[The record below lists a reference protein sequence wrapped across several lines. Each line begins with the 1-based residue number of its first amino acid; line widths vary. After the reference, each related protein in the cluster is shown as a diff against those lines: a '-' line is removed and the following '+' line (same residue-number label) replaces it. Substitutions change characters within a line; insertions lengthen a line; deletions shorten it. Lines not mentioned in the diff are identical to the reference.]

1 VAVCKL
7 YVQRPEY
14 GRDLYSGGTG
24 FLVGRNYLVTA
35 AHCLFNKAQGDVRRI
50 EVVPAYVHGV
60 EVHGRAA
67 ATAWWIHPAYRHD
80 EDIRFDIAIVRLDRD
95 IGVQTGWF
103 SLAAQPARRLRG
115 QQVTSVGFPDDCDR
129 GERPVRVA
137 GTIRDIAENRLEYDF
152 YGYPGQSGSP
162 VFLRDSTRDHAG
174 TVIGLDTHG
183 GRSGAS
189 GTRITE
195 AILREFRRFMADST
209 TNATPQSE
217 R

>member
-1 VAVCKL
+1 MRAL
-7 YVQRPEY
+7 Y
-14 GRDLYSGGTG
+14 D
-24 FLVGRNYLVTA
+24 A
-35 AHCLFNKAQGDVRRI
+35 ADPDAARI
-50 EVVPAYVHGV
+50 I
-60 EVHGRAA
+60 
-67 ATAWWIHPAYRHD
+67 T
-80 EDIRFDIAIVRLDRD
+80 
-95 IGVQTGWF
+95 T
-103 SLAAQPARRLRG
+103 
-115 QQVTSVGFPDDCDR
+115 T
-129 GERPVRVA
+129 
-137 GTIRDIAENRLEYDF
+137 
-152 YGYPGQSGSP
+152 GQSGSP